1 MATVTTARV
10 SPLLKSTGSSRF
22 HAAFVVAWLF
32 SVLFYFMQYVGVS
45 APSVMVPELTA
56 AFNLTT
62 LGVSS
67 LLGLYYYTYSA
78 FSIVAGAALDRW
90 GAKYTIPMGVLLLAI
105 DAAFFWWRQ
114 QHGEV
119 QERRKVRELCGR

>member
-1 MATVTTARV
+1 MATVIAAHVTPMLRSA
-10 SPLLKSTGSSRF
+10 GSSRF
-22 HAAFVVAWLF
+22 HPAFVVAWLF

-45 APSVMVPELTA
+45 APSVMVPELTT

-90 GAKYTIPMGVLLLAI
+90 GAKYTIPIGVLLLATGMMMFGLGI
-105 DAAFFWWRQ
+105 SWAA
-114 QHGEV
+114 GI
-119 QERRKVRELCGR
+119 GRML

>member
-1 MATVTTARV
+1 MATVLTAHVTPNLR
-10 SPLLKSTGSSRF
+10 SAGSSSF
-22 HAAFVVAWLF
+22 HPAFVAWLF

-45 APSVMVPELTA
+45 APSVMVPELTT

-90 GAKYTIPMGVLLLAI
+90 GAKYTIPIGVLLLATGMMMFGLGI
-105 DAAFFWWRQ
+105 SWAA
-114 QHGEV
+114 GI
-119 QERRKVRELCGR
+119 GRML